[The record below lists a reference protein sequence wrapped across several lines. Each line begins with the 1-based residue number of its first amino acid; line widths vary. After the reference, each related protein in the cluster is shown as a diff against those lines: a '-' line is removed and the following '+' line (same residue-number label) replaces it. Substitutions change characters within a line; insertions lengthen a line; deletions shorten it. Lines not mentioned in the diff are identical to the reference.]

1 MPSARLTVLS
11 WFIDLGRRPAHRGPP
26 EHTAGP
32 TAYDRVLLRAADE
45 RPAGGRMR
53 RRLLA
58 MLRLDDDGARR
69 PVLSWLTGRSAGAA
83 RRRPPA
89 PAAGDDMPEPDGLP
103 EAPDTESGDRM
114 RRRLLAVL
122 RLTDVQRTLLDA
134 LPVPVIVTRANDH
147 QLMHAN
153 PPGQRWLDGY
163 QATEGIDLW
172 SVVLDEATRER
183 FLLALETGT
192 GAVDALPARWSASGD
207 FATATRLRLSAR
219 RFSFG
224 ARPALL
230 TTLGSATEPQRRN
243 GTAPAGAA
251 DAAAVAETEAERRA
265 LRATLG
271 EAAAQGELRLRYQPR
286 IDASSGRATSVEAL
300 VEWLHPE
307 HGLLGA
313 ECWEAAEPKPA
324 AAGAASAL
332 DPAFGWA
339 LARACSQWRRWH
351 DKGLPG
357 LPIALRVP
365 PGQPVDDGL
374 VGAVE
379 RSAAAAGIPP
389 GAIELEL
396 PEPAL
401 AGECAVARATL
412 ERLQAAGCVL
422 SIGCFGTGRL
432 SLEALHGLPIGIL
445 RIDAS
450 LVRALRPSL
459 VAGSPRA
466 PGAAPVPAP
475 GLALVGAIVELGR
488 ALGVRVGAHGVV
500 HPEEE
505 AALHAAGCDEL
516 QGALYGLPMSSATC
530 AEWLGRHGEV
540 RDELSQTVAATA

>member
-1 MPSARLTVLS
+1 MPFARLPVLS
-11 WFIDLGRRPAHRGPP
+11 WLADRRRMPAHRRPP
-26 EHTAGP
+26 ERTAAARASVHDRVRPHDATERTAG
-32 TAYDRVLLRAADE
+32 ASL
-45 RPAGGRMR
+45 R

-58 MLRLDDDGARR
+58 MLRLGDSARH
-69 PVLSWLTGRSAGAA
+69 PVLAWLIERSAGAA
-83 RRRPPA
+83 RRRPPV
-89 PAAGDDMPEPDGLP
+89 PAGDDLPDPDGMP
-103 EAPDTESGDRM
+103 SDASAPESGDRM

-134 LPVPVIVTRANDH
+134 LPVPVIVTRATDH
-147 QLMHAN
+147 KLMHAN
-153 PPGQRWLDGY
+153 PPGRRWLDGY
-163 QATEGIDLW
+163 QAVEGTDLW
-172 SVVLDEATRER
+172 SVVLDEATHER
-183 FLLALETGT
+183 FLLALQTGT

-207 FATATRLRLSAR
+207 FATATRLRLSSR

-230 TTLGSATEPQRRN
+230 TTLGSATEPPRR
-243 GTAPAGAA
+243 GGATPANAA
-251 DAAAVAETEAERRA
+251 DVAAAAETERRA

-313 ECWEAAEPKPA
+313 ERWEAAEPTSTTDA
-324 AAGAASAL
+324 SVVSAL

-339 LARACSQWRRWH
+339 LARACSQWRHWH
-351 DKGLPG
+351 DKGLPE

-374 VGAVE
+374 AAAVE
-379 RSAAAAGIPP
+379 RSAAEAGIPP

-412 ERLQAAGCVL
+412 QRLQAAGCAL

-450 LVRALRPSL
+450 LVRALRPSR
-459 VAGSPRA
+459 AADSPTA
-466 PGAAPVPAP
+466 PGGPAEPAA

-488 ALGVRVGAHGVV
+488 TLGVRVGAHGVV

-516 QGALYGLPMSSATC
+516 QGALYGLPMSSETC
-530 AEWLGRHGEV
+530 ADWLRSHAEV
-540 RDELSQTVAATA
+540 REEASETAAATA

>member
-1 MPSARLTVLS
+1 MPSARLPVLS
-11 WFIDLGRRPAHRGPP
+11 WFVDLGRKPARRGPP

-32 TAYDRVLLRAADE
+32 AAHDRVLPRAADE
-45 RPAGGRMR
+45 HPAGGRMR

-58 MLRLDDDGARR
+58 MLRPADGARR
-69 PVLSWLTGRSAGAA
+69 PVLSWLVGRSAGAA
-83 RRRPPA
+83 RYRPPA
-89 PAAGDDMPEPDGLP
+89 PAAGDDAPEPDGLS
-103 EAPDTESGDRM
+103 ETPDTESGERT

-134 LPVPVIVTRANDH
+134 LPVPVIVTRTTDH
-147 QLMHAN
+147 KLMHAN
-153 PPGQRWLDGY
+153 PPAQRWLDGY
-163 QATEGIDLW
+163 QASEGIDLW
-172 SVVLDEATRER
+172 SVVLDDATRER

-230 TTLGSATEPQRRN
+230 TTLGSAAEPARRSGAAAA
-243 GTAPAGAA
+243 GTAEA
-251 DAAAVAETEAERRA
+251 DAAAAAEAERRA

-271 EAAAQGELRLRYQPR
+271 DAAAQGELRLRYQPR
-286 IDASSGRATSVEAL
+286 IDASSGRATSIEAL
-300 VEWLHPE
+300 VEWLHPL
-307 HGLLGA
+307 HGLLDA
-313 ECWEAAEPKPA
+313 ERWEAAEPRTADADLA
-324 AAGAASAL
+324 APL

-339 LARACSQWRRWH
+339 LAQACGQWRRWH
-351 DKGLPG
+351 DQGLPG

-374 VGAVE
+374 AAAVE
-379 RSAAAAGIPP
+379 HDTAAAGIPP

-401 AGECAVARATL
+401 AGECAVARVTL
-412 ERLQAAGCVL
+412 ARLQAAGCVL

-450 LVRALRPSL
+450 LVRALRPSRA
-459 VAGSPRA
+459 AG
-466 PGAAPVPAP
+466 GAAVEPAP
-475 GLALVGAIVELGR
+475 GPALVGAIVELGR
-488 ALGVRVGAHGVV
+488 ALGIRVGAHGVV

-516 QGALYGLPMSSATC
+516 QGGLYGLPMSPATC
-530 AEWLGRHGEV
+530 ADWLGSHGEV
-540 RDELSQTVAATA
+540 REEVAPTVAAAA